1 MVLPKKNINE
11 KKFQLVDED
20 LSKQYMLFLLAA
32 LNEKPIKNKINL
44 MKMLF
49 FISLNIKINN
59 KNIS

>member
-32 LNEKPIKNKINL
+32 LNENSILKQII
-44 MKMLF
+44 MVQVVML
-49 FISLNIKINN
+49 
-59 KNIS
+59 